1 MITPQF
7 VAAGQAVFT
16 ATNTKRN
23 TRLTFRVERPAQFR
37 GEFFGQVMKGSD
49 NEGDYIYVGMV
60 KEGTLFLRETKG
72 SKFHK
77 GSPEFDGLKLVLDIV
92 AGRRP
97 ESELIEIEG
106 SGNCGKCGKRLTVPE
121 HIKAGIGPECAE
133 KLGLSVAKVT
143 KVAKGTRLPRTKDD
157 SDVVTIGPIEVRNN
171 ETDRLVPFVEPVF
184 TPVKCENR
192 TLLDLVKELLPPDPG
207 PPPEDDGDPAL
218 KETVGF

>member
-23 TRLTFRVERPAQFR
+23 TRLTFRIERPEQFR

-49 NEGDYIYVGMV
+49 NEGDYTYVGMV

-97 ESELIEIEG
+97 ETPLIEIEG

-157 SDVVTIGPIEVRNN
+157 SDVVIIPPITVTTTVSDRGP
-171 ETDRLVPFVEPVF
+171 LVEPVW
-184 TPVKCENR
+184 TPVPCTNR

-207 PPPEDDGDPAL
+207 PPPDDDGDPAL